1 MSHNN
6 RHRYSA
12 HRNVKG
18 RNFICNSPSAKQV
31 SVVGD
36 FNKWNGSSDP
46 MTQGHDGVW
55 TANIQLRHGHHRY
68 AFKVDGKF
76 VLDPTAMGITRDDKG
91 ERVSLIAVS

>member
-18 RNFICNSPSAKQV
+18 RNFICNSPSAKHV

-36 FNKWNGSSDP
+36 FNKWDASKNP
-46 MTQGHDGVW
+46 MTRGSDGVW
-55 TANIQLRHGHHRY
+55 TANVQLRHGHHRY
-68 AFKVDGKF
+68 AFEVDGKY

>member
-1 MSHNN
+1 MSASH

-18 RNFICNSPSAKQV
+18 RNFMCNSPEAKHV

-36 FNKWNGSSDP
+36 FNKWNSRSDP
-46 MTQGHDGVW
+46 MQQGSDGIW
-55 TANIQLRHGHHRY
+55 TTRIDLRHGHHRY
-68 AFKVDGKF
+68 AFEVDGDF

-91 ERVSLIAVS
+91 SRVSLIAVS

>member
-1 MSHNN
+1 MSASH

-18 RNFICNSPSAKQV
+18 RNFMCNSPSATHV

-36 FNKWNGSSDP
+36 FNNWNIQANPLQKGS
-46 MTQGHDGVW
+46 DGVW
-55 TANIQLRHGHHRY
+55 TGRVDLRHGHHRY
-68 AFKVDGKF
+68 AFEVDGSF

-91 ERVSLIAVS
+91 DRVSLIAVS